1 MDSGDSISGLSEII
15 IKLMRLGMEGLR
27 QQLVVMEVVVGGVS
41 ISMVGFIVTV

>member
-27 QQLVVMEVVVGGVS
+27 QQLVVMEVVGGVS
-41 ISMVGFIVTV
+41 ISMVGFIVIV